1 MANTLITTSYLTN
14 EALDV
19 VENNLVIAGAMNKTY
34 ADEFGQ
40 KDFKIGATV
49 NVRRPPRYVGTF
61 GPALNIEDTN
71 QTYVPVSINYQ
82 FHVDAQFTTA
92 DMVLQMGDFRPN
104 VLTPAMAA
112 VYNRID
118 SDGAYFAYQNTALS
132 IGTPGTPPISFKT
145 FSDARA
151 ILAYE
156 AAPSGVPKK
165 CFLDPLTM
173 SSMADALK
181 GVFNPQ
187 ATIGDLYKAGMVA
200 KQTAGLDW
208 YEDQN
213 VPTWTTGA
221 VGGTP
226 TLAGVVASSGGSA
239 ILTSGW
245 AQTGIFKTSG
255 WTASANPRL
264 VVGDILQIAGVFPVN
279 PQNRGQ
285 YGRAT
290 KQFVVLPPAGYA
302 PMTGAAAPGG
312 PQFAPATL
320 TNGTF
325 NAATGVYSSTSGG
338 LLDVT
343 VAEALISGGQF
354 QNCVTTAAFTGTPA
368 ITVNGG
374 VAASTISPQG
384 VVFLKDAFAL
394 AFVDLPLPRGVQ
406 EAARA
411 SSKDI
416 GMSLR
421 VVTQYTINND
431 ALPTRFDVAY
441 GFSSLYRNQA
451 IRIAG

>member
-14 EALDV
+14 ESLDV
-19 VENNLVIAGAMNKTY
+19 LSNHLVIADKMNRTY

-61 GPALNIEDTN
+61 GPNLNIEDTN

-104 VLTPAMAA
+104 VLVPAMEA

-118 SDGAYFAYQNTALS
+118 SDAGYFAYQNTALS
-132 IGTPGTPPISFKT
+132 LGTPGVSPSSFKL

-151 ILAYE
+151 TLLYE
-156 AAPSGVPKK
+156 GAPKGKVPVAI
-165 CFLDPLTM
+165 LDPLSM

-181 GVFNPQ
+181 GQFNPQ
-187 ATIGDLYKAGMVA
+187 VNISDIYEMGLVA
-200 KQTAGLDW
+200 KKTAGLDW

-213 VPTWTTGA
+213 IPTWTTGA
-221 VGGTP
+221 GGGSPVLAGITTAAGGT
-226 TLAGVVASSGGSA
+226 A
-239 ILTSGW
+239 ILTAGW
-245 AQTGIFKTSG
+245 AQQGTFTITGF
-255 WTASANPRL
+255 TASAAPRL
-264 VVGDILQIAGVFPVN
+264 VVGDVLQVAGLFPVN

-285 YGRAT
+285 YGKNA

-312 PQFAPATL
+312 PAFAPATL
-320 TNGTF
+320 ATGTF
-325 NAATGVYSSTSGG
+325 NAATGVYSSASSGA
-338 LLDVT
+338 LTVT
-343 VAEALISGGQF
+343 VGECAITGGQF
-354 QNCVTTAAFTGTPA
+354 QNCVGGAAFTGTPA
-368 ITVNGG
+368 ITINGG
-374 VAASTISPQG
+374 AAAASVSPQG
-384 VVFLKDAFAL
+384 TVFHKDAFAL
-394 AFVDLPLPRGVQ
+394 TFVDLPVPRGIQ

-411 SSKDI
+411 NSKEI

-441 GFSSLYRNQA
+441 GFSSLYRQMA
-451 IRIAG
+451 LRIAG